1 MNLQW
6 IRFLSAS
13 EALSSRL
20 AFVDTTTNHA
30 IMKVDNTS
38 TVVYNDKRNSV
49 RLQTNVRYSVGSVW
63 IADMIH
69 VPYGVSSNSFC
80 LLYSAA
86 DGSTRSARCGPRGG
100 RRRRS
105 GRQAARLVR
114 APVPSSRGAPRLT
127 RSRHDGGRERR
138 RSCAHGPAHRA
149 CTSRVP
155 RQNSGAC

>member
-86 DGSTRSARCGPRGG
+86 DGSTRSARCGLPGNCLFQSRDLLKLTSTKIQGG
-100 RRRRS
+100 
-105 GRQAARLVR
+105 QTH
-114 APVPSSRGAPRLT
+114 LT
-127 RSRHDGGRERR
+127 GQQEGEEI
-138 RSCAHGPAHRA
+138 P
-149 CTSRVP
+149 
-155 RQNSGAC
+155 